1 MKRNIIGLILSGGV
15 GRRMDY
21 QNKGLVPLKNAGKN
35 SALKSGLKAESE
47 VEAKIETSTEIATQQ
62 PLIAHVIAR
71 ISPQVDQ
78 LYISANADL
87 ERYEAF
93 QLPIIQDCEKWR
105 GKGPLAGIASLLD
118 TLEDEDIVQ
127 VVSCDG
133 PLIPE
138 DLVSKLS
145 AARKEN
151 ESLVVYPVTEERNH
165 YLYLQGRV
173 KELRIVAGILDTE
186 DLRIRALLEAVSAQS
201 VQFPDEQTFLNCNS
215 MQDIA
220 KLEELMNEEL

>member
-1 MKRNIIGLILSGGV
+1 MKRNIIGIILSGGV

-21 QNKGLVPLKNAGKN
+21 QNKGLVPLSNAGKKN
-35 SALKSGLKAESE
+35 NFKAGLRAEIEASTDQ
-47 VEAKIETSTEIATQQ
+47 EAKQ
-62 PLIAHVIAR
+62 PLIAHVIER

-78 LYISANADL
+78 LYISANTDL
-87 ERYEAF
+87 ERYEVF
-93 QLPIIQDCEKWR
+93 QLPIIQDCAKWR
-105 GKGPLAGIASLLD
+105 GKGPLAGIASLLE
-118 TLEDEDIVQ
+118 TLEDDDIMQ

-138 DLVSKLS
+138 DLVLRLG
-145 AARKEN
+145 AARKVDEA
-151 ESLVVYPVTEERNH
+151 LVVYPVTEERSH

-173 KELRIVAGILDTE
+173 KELRVIAGILETE
-186 DLRIRALLEAVSAQS
+186 DLRIRALLEAVSAKP

>member
-1 MKRNIIGLILSGGV
+1 MKDKIIGIILSGGV

-21 QNKGLVPLKNAGKN
+21 QNKGLVPLKNAGK
-35 SALKSGLKAESE
+35 SIVLKSGMKAESE
-47 VEAKIETSTEIATQQ
+47 VEVEIETSADTNTQR
-62 PLIAHVIAR
+62 PLIAHVIER

-87 ERYEAF
+87 ESYEAF

-118 TLEDEDIVQ
+118 TLEDDDIVQ

-138 DLVSKLS
+138 DLVSRLS
-145 AARKEN
+145 AARNEN
-151 ESLVVYPVTEERNH
+151 KNLVVYPVTKERSH
-165 YLYLQGRV
+165 YLYLQGCV
-173 KELRIVAGILDTE
+173 KELRIVAGILETE
-186 DLRIRALLEAVSAQS
+186 DLRIRALLEAVSA
-201 VQFPDEQTFLNCNS
+201 VPVLFPDEQTFLNCNS

-220 KLEELMNEEL
+220 KLEELMNEKL